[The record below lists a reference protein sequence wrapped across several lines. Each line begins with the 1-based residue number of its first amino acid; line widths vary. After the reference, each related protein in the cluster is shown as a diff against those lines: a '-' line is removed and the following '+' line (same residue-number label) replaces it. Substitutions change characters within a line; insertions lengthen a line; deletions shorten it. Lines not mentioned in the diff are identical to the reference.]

1 MIAPFFIFIAAGTP
15 AASLAIAASVSFVAT
30 VSGSAITRPVC
41 STALFSWSWGGRYF
55 RTWRLVRFP
64 YLHIAEGIEPV
75 ARSASRCF
83 GFRWGWYG
91 WPCRSIYSLCCL
103 PCRFIRR
110 GWRGL
115 RRHFLSSGLLHT
127 IGASYF
133 FSICRLKPLATGDAA
148 HFNLAHAQTPLISVK
163 N

>member
-1 MIAPFFIFIAAGTP
+1 MIAPFFIFIATGTP
-15 AASLAIAASVSFVAT
+15 AASLAIAATVPLVAT
-30 VSGSAITRPVC
+30 VSGTAISRPVC

-55 RTWRLVRFP
+55 WTWRLVRFP
-64 YLHIAEGIEPV
+64 YLHIAEGIKPV
-75 ARSASRCF
+75 ARSARRCF
-83 GFRWGWYG
+83 GFRRGWYG

-103 PCRFIRR
+103 PCHFIRR
-110 GWRGL
+110 GWRRF
-115 RRHFLSSGLLHT
+115 RRHFLSSGLLHA

-148 HFNLAHAQTPLISVK
+148 HFNLAHAQTPLFSVK